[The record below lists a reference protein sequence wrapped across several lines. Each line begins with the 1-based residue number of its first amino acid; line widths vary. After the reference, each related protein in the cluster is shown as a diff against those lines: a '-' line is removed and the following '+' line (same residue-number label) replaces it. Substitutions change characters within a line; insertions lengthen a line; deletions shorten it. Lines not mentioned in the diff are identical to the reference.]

1 MGLKKDIKKIINID
15 IKKGDFM
22 KILYKI
28 SYVLEVYLIIIA
40 AISYLS
46 IHEFGLLIGSRIT
59 FLIFL
64 GPLMFILFPAMVVGH
79 ILILGE
85 RFDLIFDKKDTSK
98 FKFYML
104 DIFCVLGSISIVH
117 FLFWFNFLMSQ

>member
-1 MGLKKDIKKIINID
+1 
-15 IKKGDFM
+15 M
-22 KILYKI
+22 KMLYKI
-28 SYVLEVYLIIIA
+28 SHVLEVYLIIIA

-46 IHEFGLLIGSRIT
+46 IYILGPAYVSAITILL
-59 FLIFL
+59 FL
-64 GPLMFILFPAMVVGH
+64 GPLGIILFPAMVVGH

-104 DIFCVLGSISIVH
+104 DIFCVFGSLSIV
-117 FLFWFNFLMSQ
+117 

>member
-1 MGLKKDIKKIINID
+1 MER
-15 IKKGDFM
+15 
-22 KILYKI
+22 LYKI

-40 AISYLS
+40 ATSYLS
-46 IHEFGLLIGSRIT
+46 IYKLGPANGSAIT

-64 GPLMFILFPAMVVGH
+64 GPLIIVLFPAMVVGH

-85 RFDLIFDKKDTSK
+85 RFDLIFDKKNTSK

-104 DIFCVLGSISIVH
+104 DIFCVFGSISIVYLVLWFE
-117 FLFWFNFLMSQ
+117 FLTRQ